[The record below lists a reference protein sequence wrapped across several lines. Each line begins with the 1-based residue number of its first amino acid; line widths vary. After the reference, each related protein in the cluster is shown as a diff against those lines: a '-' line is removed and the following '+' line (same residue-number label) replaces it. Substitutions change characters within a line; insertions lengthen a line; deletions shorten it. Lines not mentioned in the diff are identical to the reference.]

1 MKSKQNT
8 RQTRAAAA
16 RAYEASLAGVLDAL
30 DGRGARGRVAAATAL
45 RDACRTGRVAEA
57 AVLGSVET
65 AGDALA
71 RLVRRGGAERAAA
84 LDALAAFAL
93 CAGPARA
100 LCAAAH
106 GACVGAGT
114 GDALR
119 TAALVCAACSEDR
132 DTTHEACERIAAAL
146 GRAKSSDTRA
156 GAVAA
161 WTLLRSVADARP
173 DTLTMEVRSLW
184 AILQLH
190 FPPQSS
196 TGESEGVAAT
206 TERATA
212 TAKKGEAE
220 LADALSDAML
230 LLEDQFFRHSNLA
243 ECVGATEEEMTGALR
258 TLAMRWPSGAA
269 RVACVLAH
277 RGADEDVLAAR
288 ARGLPPGVVLRDW
301 RTAVRAAAL
310 LRALQPAGLA
320 HHVRSNAVVREM
332 LGLPATP
339 PPSPDPRPR
348 GVVDPSSAQ
357 ARHATRSRAAERDSK
372 AQSFMFDDD
381 CDDDD
386 DDDDDF

>member
-100 LCAAAH
+100 LCAAAL

-132 DTTHEACERIAAAL
+132 DTTHEACERIASAL

-173 DTLTMEVRSLW
+173 DTLTMEGRSLW
-184 AILQLH
+184 AILQQH
-190 FPPQSS
+190 FSPQSS
-196 TGESEGVAAT
+196 TGESEEAAT
-206 TERATA
+206 TATTA
-212 TAKKGEAE
+212 TTKKGEGE

-230 LLEDQFFRHSNLA
+230 LLEDQFFRHSNMA

-258 TLAMRWPSGAA
+258 TLAMRWPSCAA

-277 RGADEDVLAAR
+277 HGADEDVLAAR
-288 ARGLPPGVVLRDW
+288 ARGLPSGVVLRDW

-320 HHVRSNAVVREM
+320 HHVRSNGVVREM
-332 LGLPATP
+332 LGLPASP
-339 PPSPDPRPR
+339 PASPAPRPR
-348 GVVDPSSAQ
+348 VVVDPSSAQ

-386 DDDDDF
+386 DDF